1 MPTHVRFL
9 LATLLSIAPHL
20 TAQAPAR
27 ERGHGFVRA
36 ADGTRV
42 VGAEV
47 LVASRLLP
55 SCPEASP
62 ADELRVRSGKD
73 GMFHADLLP
82 GRAYSAWAVWS
93 DATGERRSH
102 VGEGLVPGPILAL
115 DEAPRQRL
123 RRVRITD
130 TAAWADRGPLR
141 LFASASDSNLGRRE
155 LPLDAEFTAAVPTL
169 PGDWTWLEVRSV
181 DGMVLTMHLPSLSSA
196 TAAAEAVLALSPP
209 TPLRVRVVDDAAA
222 PIAGVRVSYSFS
234 RTMHG
239 IETSLGTT
247 GADGTVCGLVP
258 SSNPLQKPATG
269 AFTLVLVA
277 PGRQRTILFGD
288 LGKLVDGTAE
298 VVLRSGP
305 DLIGRVLGKDG
316 VQVPGLVLLPDCYAM
331 GSDAE
336 TTGMGVPLETIP
348 VDADGRFRFSGLH
361 PKYDF
366 RLLAVL
372 DPAAARAAG
381 MPLRDGIAVAPMLWL
396 AVGLPPFGTPHDL
409 GELRLD
415 RMTVAQV
422 QVRAADG
429 APVPGARLS
438 VTTES
443 LYHSPLAYACD
454 RVGRLQFPLPE
465 GMVRIG
471 AYAPGFGIATR
482 VVTVPAGDGDP
493 ALDPL
498 VLELSATR
506 TVRGTVVDAE
516 RKPVAGVTVR
526 QWDRPKI
533 NDRALQ
539 ELAFQN
545 RAGSAPTGSDG
556 AFELVLPLA
565 DAPFDLRATR
575 QAGDGILWSEV
586 YGSSPDDEDPLRI
599 VVTPWQP
606 PK

>member
-1 MPTHVRFL
+1 MPSCVRPL
-9 LATLLSIAPHL
+9 LVLLLFVAQQLP
-20 TAQAPAR
+20 AQAAAR

-102 VGEGLVPGPILAL
+102 VVEGLVPGPILAL

-141 LFASASDSNLGRRE
+141 LFAPADDSNLGRRE

-169 PGDWTWLEVRSV
+169 PGDSTWLEVRSV
-181 DGMVLTMHLPSLSSA
+181 DGMVLTMHSPSLSSA
-196 TAAAEAVLALSPP
+196 TAAAEAVLALPP
-209 TPLRVRVVDDAAA
+209 PAPLRVRVVDDAAA
-222 PIAGVRVSYSFS
+222 PIAGVRVSYWFNLGL
-234 RTMHG
+234 HG
-239 IETSLGTT
+239 IETNLGTT
-247 GADGTVCGLVP
+247 GADGTVRGTVP
-258 SSNPLQKPATG
+258 NSNPLQEPAT
-269 AFTLVLVA
+269 AFTLVLTA
-277 PGRQRTILFGD
+277 AGRQRTILFGD

-298 VVLRSGP
+298 VVVRSGP

-316 VQVPGLVLLPDCYAM
+316 APVPGLVLLPDCYAM

-336 TTGMGVPLETIP
+336 TTGMGVPLQATP
-348 VDADGRFRFSGLH
+348 VEADGRFRFSGLH

-366 RLLAVL
+366 RLLAML

-381 MPLRDGIAVAPMLWL
+381 MPLRDGIAVAPVLWL
-396 AVGLPPFGTPHDL
+396 AVGLPPFGKQHDL
-409 GELRLD
+409 GDLRLD

-429 APVPGARLS
+429 APVPGARLL

-443 LYHSPLAYACD
+443 LYQSPLAYACD
-454 RVGRLQFPLPE
+454 RIGRLQFPLPE

-471 AYAPGFGIATR
+471 AYAPGFGITTR

-506 TVRGTVVDAE
+506 TVRGTVVDVDG
-516 RKPVAGVTVR
+516 KPVAGVTVM
-526 QWDRPKI
+526 QWNQPKI
-533 NDRALQ
+533 EDRALQ
-539 ELAFQN
+539 YLAFQN
-545 RAGSAPTGSDG
+545 RAWSAPTGSDG

-565 DAPFDLRATR
+565 DAPFDIRATR
-575 QAGDGILWSEV
+575 QGGDGVLWSEV
-586 YGSSPDDEDPLRI
+586 YANSPDGEDPLRI
-599 VVTPWQP
+599 VVTPWRAE